1 MNDLDPALLA
11 RVRGPLVRAGLDPQ
25 RAALEL
31 RRVGLVDLD
40 AQHPLDAIAPLLDG
54 ISNAADPTDAMLC
67 LTGLA
72 DHDRSLLDEIV
83 ADPEWLGRVIAV
95 GGASRPL
102 GDLIAR
108 HPEATRG
115 LTSSRPVSVAQVTAD
130 VSAALRA
137 SDPSPDA
144 RAAAITSIRR
154 RNTAHI
160 AARDLTGA
168 ATVDEVAAEL
178 SALAEGVLTGTLDFL
193 HDERAAGSP
202 AARLSVIGMGKLG
215 GYELN
220 YVSDVDVMFVHEPV
234 DGEDAAA
241 EEAVAV
247 FEQLLALLNASTTMG
262 RAYEI
267 DPTLRPEGRSGA
279 LSRTP
284 GSFEAYWERWAKT
297 WEFQA
302 LIKARPV
309 AGDVTLGAEFLERAS
324 RFVYPPSL
332 DPGVVGE
339 IQRMKGRVEAKPE
352 VLRHG
357 ERQVKLGPGGLRD
370 IEFAVQLLQ
379 LVHGRADPALR
390 MTGTVAALSAL
401 GRGGYVAD
409 EDAAAFTDA
418 YRTLREVEHRLQLA
432 NERRT
437 HTIPEDAGRQERL
450 ARSLGYRPTPDSPAR
465 DEFMQDLRGV
475 QGVVRGLHAKLFYR
489 PLLESHAAVPAD
501 GVELT
506 RRVLDDDAAR
516 ERLRALGFR
525 NAAAALRD
533 VRSLTEGVSR
543 SARTLQVVLPAF
555 LYELQNTPDPDTGL
569 QRFRDLVESQ
579 NASSE
584 FTSRLRDH
592 PPTLA
597 GLARV
602 FGSSEVA
609 ADLLA
614 AQPKGL
620 EWFDVDA
627 LSAPASPDNVLDQA
641 IGRLRWQDPMP
652 ALRRLKRHLLLRIV
666 LRDLLGD
673 ATIGAV
679 ADDLVTLA
687 DVCLQAGL
695 RAILTDLAIE
705 QGGSRPDD
713 LPLRMVAIGMGKLG
727 GRELHYVSDL
737 DVMFVHEPVAGADRT
752 LVHELANRAAEQ
764 LIAGLGAVTA
774 EGTAFEIDA
783 DLRPEGRQGPLSR
796 SLESFEHYYERW
808 SEPWEHQAL
817 LKARMVAGDDDLG
830 RRFEV
835 LAREWAYPDQ
845 FTDADATRMRRMKA
859 RLEKERIKKRQD
871 PKRHLKLGPGGLSD
885 VEWTVQL
892 LQKRHG
898 GGNPVLRTTNTL
910 EAIDMLQD
918 ESVLDHRDAGW
929 LRDGYRFLSM
939 VRNRMYLMR
948 IRDVDVLPTA
958 GHDLV
963 RLAHSLGYGPTG
975 RQEFEDE
982 HLRHTRHVR
991 RVAEEVFYE
1000 MPDATTRGIWERG

>member
-1 MNDLDPALLA
+1 MNDLDPGLLA
-11 RVRGPLVRAGLDPQ
+11 RVRGPLIRAGLDPR
-25 RAALEL
+25 RAATEL
-31 RRVGLVDLD
+31 QRVGLVDLEAD
-40 AQHPLDAIAPLLDG
+40 RPLDGITHLLDAISD
-54 ISNAADPTDAMLC
+54 AADPADAMMC

-72 DHDRSLLDEIV
+72 DTDRALFDEV
-83 ADPEWLGRVIAV
+83 CADPAWMARVIAV

-102 GDLIAR
+102 GDLVAR
-108 HPEATRG
+108 HADASRG
-115 LTSSRPVSVAQVTAD
+115 LASSQPVTAD
-130 VSAALRA
+130 RVAADVEDALG
-137 SDPSPDA
+137 SSEPSPQA
-144 RAAAITSIRR
+144 RAAAITAIRR

-178 SALAEGVLTGTLDFL
+178 SALAEGVLAGTLTVL
-193 HDERAAGSP
+193 HEERSQGSP
-202 AARLSVIGMGKLG
+202 RARLAVIGMGKLG

-220 YVSDVDVMFVHEPV
+220 YVSDVDVMFVHEPI
-234 DGEDAAA
+234 DGDDEAAA
-241 EEAVAV
+241 EAIAV

-284 GSFEAYWERWAKT
+284 SSFEAYWERWAKT

-309 AGDVTLGAEFLERAS
+309 AGDVALGAEFLERAS
-324 RFVYPPSL
+324 RFVYPASL

-352 VLRHG
+352 VVRDG

-379 LVHGRADPALR
+379 LVHGRADRSLR
-390 MTGTVAALSAL
+390 VTGTVSALAAL

-409 EDAAAFTDA
+409 EDATAFTDA
-418 YRTLREVEHRLQLA
+418 YRTLRQVEHRLQLA

-437 HTIPEDAGRQERL
+437 HTIPEDPQRQERL
-450 ARSLGYRPTPDSPAR
+450 ARSLGYRPLPDAPAR
-465 DEFMQDLRGV
+465 DEFMRDLRGV

-489 PLLESHAAVPAD
+489 PLLESHAAVTAD
-501 GVELT
+501 DAELA
-506 RRVLDDDAAR
+506 RPVLDDDAAR

-533 VRSLTEGVSR
+533 VRALTEGVSR

-555 LYELQNTPDPDTGL
+555 LYELQRTPDPDTGL

-579 NASSE
+579 SASSE

-602 FGSSEVA
+602 FGTSEVA

-614 AQPKGL
+614 AQPTGI
-620 EWFDVDA
+620 EWFDGDA
-627 LSAPASPDNVLDQA
+627 LATPASPDHVLEQA
-641 IGRLRWQDPMP
+641 LGRLRWQDPMP

-666 LRDLLGD
+666 LRDLLDD

-687 DVCLQAGL
+687 DACLNAGL
-695 RAILTDLAIE
+695 RSVLTDLAIKE
-705 QGGSRPDD
+705 GGSRPDD
-713 LPLRMVAIGMGKLG
+713 LPMRMTVIGMGKLG

-752 LVHELANRAAEQ
+752 HVHDLANRAAEQ
-764 LIAGLGAVTA
+764 LVTALGAVTA
-774 EGTAFEIDA
+774 EGTAFEVDA
-783 DLRPEGRQGPLSR
+783 DLRPEGKQGPLSR
-796 SLESFEHYYERW
+796 SLESFVHYYERW

-817 LKARMVAGDDDLG
+817 LKARHVAGDEELG
-830 RRFEV
+830 RRFET
-835 LAREWAYPDQ
+835 LARGWAYPAE

-859 RLEKERIKKRQD
+859 RIEKERIKKRHD

-885 VEWTVQL
+885 VEWTVQM
-892 LQKRHG
+892 LQQRNG
-898 GGNPVLRTTNTL
+898 GSNQVVRTTNTL

-918 ESVLDHRDAGW
+918 ESLLDHRDAAW
-929 LRDGYRFLSM
+929 LRDGYRFLSEI
-939 VRNRMYLMR
+939 RNRLYLMR
-948 IRDVDVLPTA
+948 IRDVDVLPSA
-958 GHDLV
+958 PQDLT

-975 RQEFEDE
+975 RQDLEEE

-1000 MPDATTRGIWERG
+1000 MPDATTRGAWERG